1 MARPDRSLSP
11 HAARSGRDAR
21 SDTRSGSD
29 IGDRVRA
36 VRERSGMSLRALA
49 DRIGVSPTTMS
60 QLEIGRTQVSA
71 VRLAE
76 IAAALDVGLQELLG
90 ADPAD
95 RAPGRADGPD
105 PVRSSRTQDRSE
117 RVDALI
123 GPDPADWREFPPLRL
138 DPVLTAA
145 VGLFSEAGYH
155 GTTIRDIAGR
165 ADVSTPALYY
175 HYASK
180 QDVLA
185 IIVAIAARETLR
197 HVRAAAAGS
206 DEPDVRLA
214 RMTESLALC
223 NTLRND
229 IATVA
234 FTEFRHLDAAGG
246 PEIARDRGAIQGLF
260 DSVVESGVRQA
271 RFATARPRESARA
284 VVMLCTALITWFRT
298 SGPVGAEQ
306 VAREHADFALR
317 LVEARA

>member
-11 HAARSGRDAR
+11 HAARGGRDTR

-90 ADPAD
+90 ADPA
-95 RAPGRADGPD
+95 RGRAEGPD
-105 PVRSSRTQDRSE
+105 PVPSSRTQGRSE

-123 GPDPADWREFPPLRL
+123 GAHPAEWREFPPLRL

-185 IIVAIAARETLR
+185 IVVAVAARETLR

-214 RMTESLALC
+214 RMTEALALC

-234 FTEFRHLDAAGG
+234 FTEFRHLDAASRR
-246 PEIARDRGAIQGLF
+246 EIARDRSAIQGLF

-317 LVEARA
+317 LVEARP